1 MCEKGSPKT
10 EIMEF
15 VHSED
20 VQTYNLLVNL
30 DELDAIRRSQ
40 HAALKR

>member
-1 MCEKGSPKT
+1 
-10 EIMEF
+10 MEF